1 MEIAGSTLGN
11 WVKDLAGVLQSVL
24 AARKSLVLASQV
36 VPSDYSGIRSPESSH
51 PHGDRRSL
59 LWADLGDRR
68 ELVFDFTPGRGAD
81 RPRAILLDDRGHLQV
96 DAHSGHNAVSTE
108 GRITQIDRRA
118 HARRCFFDASGS
130 DQENATHAL
139 ALIAR
144 PHAIEREAKQLGLR
158 ALKPRVP
165 PKSPLGQASGYA
177 LRPWDPPSETSKTDA
192 SRPMTAAPSEQVR
205 GVAVA
210 REDWTSAGTD
220 DGARCVA
227 TISLVSSCGLL
238 GIGPWSRF
246 KDVLQRPAEGDG
258 PPQLT
263 SRFRKA
269 ARAQSATC

>member
-1 MEIAGSTLGN
+1 M
-11 WVKDLAGVLQSVL
+11 LQSVL

-51 PHGDRRSL
+51 PHGGRRSL

-144 PHAIEREAKQLGLR
+144 PHAIEREAKQHGLR

-177 LRPWDPPSETSKTDA
+177 LRPWDPPIRNFQDGRLETDDCCAERTGAGCRRRSRGLDVRRHRRR
-192 SRPMTAAPSEQVR
+192 RPMCRHNLVGEQLRSARDRAMVPLQGRAPAPRRGRWPAAAH
-205 GVAVA
+205 VAVPKGCSRSVGDLLIA
-210 REDWTSAGTD
+210 AAATRSRS
-220 DGARCVA
+220 GAA
-227 TISLVSSCGLL
+227 
-238 GIGPWSRF
+238 
-246 KDVLQRPAEGDG
+246 
-258 PPQLT
+258 
-263 SRFRKA
+263 
-269 ARAQSATC
+269 